1 MDFKK
6 KLRTRLYVAISYV
19 VLGVMMIAGTAI
31 TKSEHYFFSSFG
43 IALVVVGI
51 ARMKQYFL
59 ITKSEESIR
68 KREIVETDERNVSI
82 IHMAKSAAFN
92 TYVLLC
98 GMVGIVLHALDKSE
112 IANAIWYSVLVLVF
126 IYWICYF
133 IYQKKSFVNIT

>member
-126 IYWICYF
+126 IYWIYYF
-133 IYQKKSFVNIT
+133 IYQKKS

>member
-133 IYQKKSFVNIT
+133 IYQKKS